1 MKTIDSA
8 AVYEIILRTH
18 KMLFPSREPIFA
30 KNTKNISSI
39 DYLLSIPFNEFGGKE
54 IYPDDADKLAAL
66 FYYTIKDH
74 RFENGNK
81 RSAIILM
88 LALAYENNIGMV
100 VLPDQ
105 LYNLALSVSESSS
118 KYSDK
123 VKVLLGKVFNIFMR
137 LSSSSSRHDISKL
150 MSDIK

>member
-88 LALAYENNIGMV
+88 LALAYENNIEMIV
-100 VLPDQ
+100 WPER
-105 LYNLALSVSESSS
+105 LYELAVSVAKSSS
-118 KYSDK
+118 ANGDQ
-123 VKVLLGKVFNIFMR
+123 VKVSLAKTFRELIELSKNFRSGDVRGSLLK
-137 LSSSSSRHDISKL
+137 
-150 MSDIK
+150 